1 MKDLLLIIPAYNEEA
16 TIGKLLDQLCNPE
29 FSELA
34 DVLVVDDGSKD
45 RTYEI
50 VSQYKVSVVRH
61 VYNLGYGSALQSGYK
76 YADRFNYKYVIQM
89 DADGQHDICNI
100 KRIYEALLQTDSN
113 GKQTD
118 IVLGSRFM
126 KGSDTF
132 PVSVLKM
139 CAIHLFGGIIRLT
152 TRKNITDPTTGLQG
166 LSRRVVSYYA
176 GFNHFDNRYPDANIL
191 MQMLLLGFRV
201 TEIPAVMHPRTE
213 GVSMHSGFE
222 PILYMIR
229 ISVCMVAAWIRVKL
243 LKIDV
248 EAAGE
253 EII

>member
-1 MKDLLLIIPAYNEEA
+1 MKDLLLIIPAYNEEE
-16 TIGKLLDQLCNPE
+16 TIGKLLEQLCSPK
-29 FSELA
+29 FSELV

-50 VSQYKVSVVRH
+50 VTKYDVSVVRH

-76 YADRFNYKYVIQM
+76 YADRFDYKYVIQM
-89 DADGQHDICNI
+89 DADGQHDLCNI
-100 KRIYEALLQTDSN
+100 QPIYEALQQKNEN
-113 GKQTD
+113 GKQPD
-118 IVLGSRFM
+118 LVLGSRFV
-126 KGSDTF
+126 KGSVAF
-132 PVSVLKM
+132 PVSPLKL
-139 CAIHLFGGIIRLT
+139 CAIHLFGGIIRLAT
-152 TRKNITDPTTGLQG
+152 GKTITDPTSGLQG
-166 LSRRVVSYYA
+166 LSRRAVSYYA

-201 TEIPAVMHPRTE
+201 TEIPAVMHPRTA
-213 GVSMHSGFE
+213 GVSMHAGFE

-253 EII
+253 GN